1 LMRVGRRPLDGGRE
15 SSSELSISCLD
26 ALSFELCQEPGGCVR
41 RLISRHV
48 DRYQVSRPPARPV
61 TTASTLHSNCLR
73 SSHLS
78 WLMMLDDPCC
88 DLPCVRPCV
97 CCALLC
103 SAMPGRFEASSLI
116 PLVLY
121 PAKGPRH
128 GSVHGPLTTKIPEP
142 DDPTSNVT
150 TARPASSTL
159 QITPV
164 EVAGCCG
171 Q

>member
-1 LMRVGRRPLDGGRE
+1 M
-15 SSSELSISCLD
+15 
-26 ALSFELCQEPGGCVR
+26 LCFAVRAAMCV
-41 RLISRHV
+41 LCS
-48 DRYQVSRPPARPV
+48 
-61 TTASTLHSNCLR
+61 
-73 SSHLS
+73 
-78 WLMMLDDPCC
+78 
-88 DLPCVRPCV
+88 
-97 CCALLC
+97 ALLC

-159 QITPV
+159 QITCLRPV
-164 EVAGCCG
+164 EVAGVAVSRIHMHGLPQRVDLICCTVFLPLSRAIES
-171 Q
+171 QDLPAEALLEDMTVKAVNSPESLSWWWSNQSLRARVC